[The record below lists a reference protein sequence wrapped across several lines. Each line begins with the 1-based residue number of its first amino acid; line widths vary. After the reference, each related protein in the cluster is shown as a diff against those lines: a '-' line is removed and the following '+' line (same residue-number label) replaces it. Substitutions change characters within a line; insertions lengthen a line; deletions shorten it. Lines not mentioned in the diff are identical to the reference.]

1 MKTADKV
8 EKKTCANCT
17 IMNFMLIITAI
28 AIVLLMSSC
37 VPPSSVREGRVVG
50 FDQRNDRKVKR
61 EEIAE
66 NKEEVIID
74 DEFEALKTKALQET
88 YALKTTKKVE
98 EVKEEPKIKPLE
110 DQLRKLQVRN
120 DLTNEKV
127 NVIERDIRE
136 IKKAILELKGS
147 ITNPQVSANKSA
159 STGEEKKEFTIK
171 SDEEASKEDEPI
183 VVTAASEK
191 AIDNSEPIVENH
203 SAVNTD
209 FTVAEKY
216 LEKKDYHRAIRE
228 LKELENTLQDEI
240 KKAEC
245 RYLLGESHY
254 NLKQYA
260 KAIHYFVKVLQ
271 SNDYKKR
278 DQAQVMLAESH
289 MKAGESSKAKNV
301 YKTLL
306 SENPRSQYVPV
317 ARKMLQ
323 QL

>member
-171 SDEEASKEDEPI
+171 SDEEASKISTIDD
-183 VVTAASEK
+183 
-191 AIDNSEPIVENH
+191 AIKYVE
-203 SAVNTD
+203 A
-209 FTVAEKY
+209 
-216 LEKKDYHRAIRE
+216 KKIA
-228 LKELENTLQDEI
+228 
-240 KKAEC
+240 
-245 RYLLGESHY
+245 
-254 NLKQYA
+254 
-260 KAIHYFVKVLQ
+260 
-271 SNDYKKR
+271 
-278 DQAQVMLAESH
+278 
-289 MKAGESSKAKNV
+289 
-301 YKTLL
+301 
-306 SENPRSQYVPV
+306 
-317 ARKMLQ
+317 
-323 QL
+323 